1 MHTCAL
7 GCMPV
12 ARHATQ
18 SNSVTDS
25 SMWSINA
32 CMSPGNLCIM
42 AISSVQARQRI
53 LPERATMSV
62 LLNPFLEKA
71 ARRSLRLELGPG
83 RSLLAKDA
91 LAVVAS
97 LLPSRTVHDGPPSC
111 AGSPTKHVVLIV
123 TCYMYFH
130 SADGTTRVFTQAQEG
145 NREL

>member
-7 GCMPV
+7 WLY
-12 ARHATQ
+12 ARHASQ
-18 SNSVTDS
+18 SNSVTDFYV
-25 SMWSINA
+25 IYQ
-32 CMSPGNLCIM
+32 CMQPCRSPGNLCIM
-42 AISSVQARQRI
+42 AISCVQTAH

-62 LLNPFLEKA
+62 LLSPFLEKA

-111 AGSPTKHVVLIV
+111 A
-123 TCYMYFH
+123 
-130 SADGTTRVFTQAQEG
+130 DGTIGIFTQAQEG